1 MKGGA
6 LMLDKNSEKILNYL
20 KEKPNEEIN
29 IIDFLSLGLSI
40 NEILDSGKIL
50 ENKGYIYILGKKY
63 VSPRYKLR
71 KI

>member
-1 MKGGA
+1 
-6 LMLDKNSEKILNYL
+6 MLDKNSEKILNYL

-50 ENKGYIYILGKKY
+50 EKQKIYIHT
-63 VSPRYKLR
+63 R
-71 KI
+71 